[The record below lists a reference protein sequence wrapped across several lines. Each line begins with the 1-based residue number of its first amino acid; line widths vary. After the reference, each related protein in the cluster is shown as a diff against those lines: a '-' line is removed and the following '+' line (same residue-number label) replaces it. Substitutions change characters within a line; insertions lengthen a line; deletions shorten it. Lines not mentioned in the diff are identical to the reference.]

1 MDERGQISV
10 EYILFAA
17 IVLVVVIAFALVIT
31 DQMEK
36 DSVASAVKIG
46 AENSTTQMSLLNRS
60 MQPVRVTS
68 INTTDNGTI
77 NIQVKF
83 SGNVTANQVTILK
96 SINNSLASEGYVTG
110 YAGGYMINM
119 TTSRHN
125 YIITI
130 V

>member
-1 MDERGQISV
+1 MDQRGQISIEFV
-10 EYILFAA
+10 LFAA
-17 IVLVVVIAFALVIT
+17 IVLVVVLTFALVIS
-31 DQMEK
+31 DQAEK
-36 DSVASAVKIG
+36 NSVAAAVKIG

-77 NIQVKF
+77 NIKVKF
-83 SGNVTANQVTILK
+83 SSDVTANQVTILQ
-96 SINNSLASEGYVTG
+96 SINNTLTSQGYITG
-110 YAGGYMINM
+110 YAGGPSIDMN
-119 TTSRHN
+119 TSKHN

>member
-1 MDERGQISV
+1 MDQRGQISV
-10 EYILFAA
+10 EFVLFAA
-17 IVLVVVIAFALVIT
+17 IVLVVVLTFGLAIT
-31 DQMEK
+31 DQAEQNA
-36 DSVASAVKIG
+36 VASAVKIG

-68 INTTDNGTI
+68 INTTDTGVI

-83 SGNVTANQVTILK
+83 SGNVTANKVLILN
-96 SINNSLASEGYVTG
+96 SINNALTSQGYVTG
-110 YAGGYMINM
+110 YSGGSLINM
-119 TTSRHN
+119 TTSKHN